1 MMTTEHAGYRWT
13 ALPPIAP
20 IDGGTAQIESLG
32 GYFQRMCDTTGFTKT
47 HLAGVLDTV
56 AGQPINGLR
65 ERNSFVGPGQ
75 VSLNR
80 ARALEQL
87 TNQRLVG
94 CTLSPFINV
103 LQMRDGGLA
112 GINRRWCP
120 ECLLEAGESDG
131 LSERLIWN
139 FLHYSHCSLHS
150 VRIIDRC
157 QDCGNSQQLRR
168 GKAALCTYCGC
179 SLARAVTH
187 ERPSALQSWAN
198 ASIEDVVRWTATNP
212 DVVIPAENYQRFF
225 DGLSQDGTLD
235 RLKIVHNR
243 FWRDANRFR
252 RTTTTFRTL
261 LNLSAIKSVDI
272 IGILT
277 EPVPASSTSLF
288 PSHEVDGE
296 IAFDLEDWGAQARK
310 FEVVLHALCKA
321 NTRVFPSQQF
331 LSLLLVS
338 RRKSSI
344 HRAPSFSAYID
355 LQMQPGQDLLA
366 GRRAARRIMDLSMTL
381 LGNGVRERGVARE
394 LLERFAITAET
405 ARECART
412 AMVIRKAMLSQAFSA
427 AGDPAECR
435 GKKTRLSLKRK

>member
-1 MMTTEHAGYRWT
+1 MTTAHMRYRWT

-20 IDGGTAQIESLG
+20 IDGATAQTESLG
-32 GYFQRMCDTTGFTKT
+32 GYFQRMCETTGFTKT
-47 HLAGVLDTV
+47 HLAGVLDKV
-56 AGQPINGLR
+56 AGQPRNGLS

-120 ECLLEAGESDG
+120 ECLLEAGESNG

-157 QDCGNSQQLRR
+157 QECGNSQQLRR
-168 GKAALCTYCGC
+168 GNAASCAYCGC
-179 SLARAVTH
+179 SLARATTH

-225 DGLSQDGTLD
+225 DGLLQDGTLD

-243 FWRDANRFR
+243 FWRDAIRFR

-338 RRKSSI
+338 KRKSSI
-344 HRAPSFSAYID
+344 HRAPSFSVYLDI
-355 LQMQPGQDLLA
+355 QRQPGQDLLA
-366 GRRAARRIMDLSMTL
+366 GRNMASRIMALSMTL
-381 LGNGVRERGVARE
+381 LKSGMRERGVASE
-394 LLERFAITAET
+394 VLKRFAISAEI

-412 AMVIRKAMLSQAFSA
+412 AVVITKAMRSPAFRAS
-427 AGDPAECR
+427 GDPFPCR
-435 GKKTRLSLKRK
+435 